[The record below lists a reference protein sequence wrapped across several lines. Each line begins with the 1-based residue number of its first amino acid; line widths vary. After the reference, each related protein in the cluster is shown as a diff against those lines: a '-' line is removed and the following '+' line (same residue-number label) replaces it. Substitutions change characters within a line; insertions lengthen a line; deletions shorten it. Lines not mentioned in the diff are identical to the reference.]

1 MHKKYASTIV
11 TFFKFVCAIFFA
23 VSLPSFAQTPPS
35 AKPKLIKIDE
45 ARQLFESGEFEK
57 AYPPL
62 KLLARN
68 GSVEADFMLYKLYLD
83 GKAVKQ
89 DKALALKYL
98 RHSASVSYKRTPG
111 KWGFADAQYA
121 LGKHYA
127 AGDGVTKNTKNA
139 LANFRLAAR
148 QGHRGAMAELP
159 AYYAGE
165 KGVPKDNALGY
176 EWASIAVNTLSG
188 AEKDSA
194 NAYAAKFKST
204 LSERK
209 QLLINKKVRD
219 WEPRRD

>member
-1 MHKKYASTIV
+1 MKNKFSPAIAAFFSLLSAILLAASLS
-11 TFFKFVCAIFFA
+11 A
-23 VSLPSFAQTPPS
+23 FAQAPTS
-35 AKPKLIKIDE
+35 AKPKQIKIDE
-45 ARQLFESGEFEK
+45 ARQLYEKGEFEK
-57 AYPPL
+57 AYSPL
-62 KLLARN
+62 KMLARN
-68 GSVEADFMLYKLYLD
+68 GSVEADFMLYKMYLD

-127 AGDGVTKNTKNA
+127 AGDMVTKNAKNA
-139 LANFRLAAR
+139 LSNFRLAAR
-148 QGHRGAMAELP
+148 QGHREAMAELP
-159 AYYAGE
+159 AYFAGE
-165 KGVPKDNALGY
+165 KGVAKDNALGY
-176 EWASIAVNTLSG
+176 EWASIAANTLSG

-194 NAYAAKFKST
+194 NAYVAKFKPT

-209 QLLINKKVRD
+209 QQLINKKVRD